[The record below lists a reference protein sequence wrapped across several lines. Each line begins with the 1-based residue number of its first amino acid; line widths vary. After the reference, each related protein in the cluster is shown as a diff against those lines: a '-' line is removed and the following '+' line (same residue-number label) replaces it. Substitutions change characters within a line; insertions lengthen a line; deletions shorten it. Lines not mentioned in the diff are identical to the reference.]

1 MIEILKLK
9 RRSDRLYWTFTFI
22 FLAKLVGNEKLILQ
36 EKVLIKCYSKSK
48 LKYNIRG
55 DTKAANW
62 GRL

>member
-1 MIEILKLK
+1 MM
-9 RRSDRLYWTFTFI
+9 
-22 FLAKLVGNEKLILQ
+22 LILQ
-36 EKVLIKCYSKSK
+36 EKFLIKCYSKSK